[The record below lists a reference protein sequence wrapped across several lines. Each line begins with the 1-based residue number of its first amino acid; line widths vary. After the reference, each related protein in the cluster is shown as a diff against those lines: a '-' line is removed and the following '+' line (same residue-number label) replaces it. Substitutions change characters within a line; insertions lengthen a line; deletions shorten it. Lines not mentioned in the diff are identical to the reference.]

1 MAHTPD
7 PLDHVLDNKSWV
19 FFESLFGEPVEW
31 TFRKF
36 TILGHEVQITKFM
49 FLELIAAVL
58 VMAVFIPIGRMVRGS
73 QLPKG
78 PFWNFFEAILLY
90 IRNEIAKPQL
100 QEDTDLYMPFLWTLF
115 FFILFCNLL
124 GLVPTLGS
132 PTASISMTAGLAVF
146 SLTLFHAGSIAK
158 NGVWKYLKSMWMP
171 IEIVPFPLRRPGSG
185 HGHGHDDHGHGHGHD
200 DHHAQAADAT
210 PPPTGLKLVL
220 ALLLW
225 FPSWIFSLLISAMVF
240 AIEFAGTFIKSG
252 VLALRLFVNM
262 FAGHIMLAS
271 ILLMI
276 VAVGNAEQ
284 ALTPTFGVATFLSV
298 LFVTALSLLE
308 LFVAFIQAYVFTL
321 LTALF
326 LGMMLHPS
334 H

>member
-1 MAHTPD
+1 MAHQPN
-7 PLDHVLDNKSWV
+7 PLDHVLDDKTWE
-19 FFESLFGEPVEW
+19 FFDSLFGDPVKW
-31 TFRKF
+31 DIGAIDLFGYKF
-36 TILGHEVQITKFM
+36 QITKFM
-49 FLELIAAVL
+49 ILELIAAVL
-58 VMAVFIPIGRMVRGS
+58 VMAVFIPIAQMIRGGK
-73 QLPKG
+73 LPKG
-78 PFWNFFEAILLY
+78 PFWNFFEAILLF

-100 QEDTDLYMPFLWTLF
+100 QEDTDRYMPFLWTLF

-124 GLVPTLGS
+124 GLVPLLGS

-146 SLTLFHAGSIAK
+146 SLILFHAGAIAK
-158 NGVWKYLKSMWMP
+158 LGVWKYLKSMWMP
-171 IEIVPFPLRRPGSG
+171 IEIVPFPLRKPGSG
-185 HGHGHDDHGHGHGHD
+185 HGHGHDDHGHGPGHD
-200 DHHAQAADAT
+200 DHHAHPVDDK

-225 FPSWIFSLLISAMVF
+225 FPSWLFGLLISAMVF

-284 ALTPTFGVATFLSV
+284 ALTPVFGVATVLSV

-326 LGMMLHPS
+326 LGIALHPS